1 MDERRKIT
9 RTVTIA
15 KKDSLTPLLA
25 YLSSRFTYQG
35 EEEWKAHIEDGRVTH
50 NGNACSGNEMLR
62 EKDVIAFTPEPY
74 DEPPINPNFTILYE
88 DERFIFVNKPP
99 LLPCHPGGIY
109 LYNTLWHLLRE
120 KNECKGLINRLDRE
134 TSGIVIAAKTVDA
147 AAYANALMRERDVVK
162 EYRAIVEGFFPGY
175 LDASGRLVADTGS
188 PVRKKLRFIP
198 DDLPKKEESEAGA
211 DNRCRSEFD
220 LERIIPGGMSV
231 VRARLHTGRTHQI
244 RATLESLGFPV
255 VGDKLYGKDP
265 TIFLRFATGTM
276 TDSDRAALRM
286 EHQALHCSRVSF
298 AKPDG
303 GLYDVRAE
311 SPSSWLPESHGSEAR
326 VKRPDSR

>member
-1 MDERRKIT
+1 MDKPGKIT
-9 RTVTIA
+9 RTVSVA
-15 KKDSLTPLLA
+15 KKDSGTPLLE
-25 YLSSRFTYQG
+25 YLASRFTYQG
-35 EEEWKAHIEDGRVTH
+35 AAEWKAHIEGGRVTH
-50 NGNACSGNEMLR
+50 NGRLCSGSEPLC
-62 EKDVIAFTPEPY
+62 EKDVISFTPEPY
-74 DEPPINPNFTILYE
+74 DEPTVNPNYTILCE

-120 KNECKGLINRLDRE
+120 KNECICLINRLDRE
-134 TSGIVIAAKTVDA
+134 TSGVVIAAKTCDD

-162 EYRAIVEGFFPGY
+162 EYRAIVEGNFPGH
-175 LDASGRLVADTGS
+175 LDVSGTLVADAGS

-198 DDLPKKEESEAGA
+198 DGGQGMEGNAECGGS
-211 DNRCRSEFD
+211 RCRTELD
-220 LERIIPGGMSV
+220 LERSLPGGLSL

-286 EHQALHCSRVSF
+286 EHQALHCSRVAF
-298 AKPDG
+298 AKPEG

-311 SPSSWLPESHGSEAR
+311 VPSSWPPESHSAKAEVR
-326 VKRPDSR
+326 RFDSR